1 MKLKLLSEA
10 FSVCK
15 VRAFSEVNLEEK
27 FVFISKTD
35 EELSLVCLTETVPNN
50 VLKRDDS
57 WRAIRIQGELDFS
70 LVGILAKI
78 STILANH
85 KIGIFAISTYN
96 TDYILI
102 KEQNCIAAVQ
112 ALTANGYEVD
122 YR

>member
-1 MKLKLLSEA
+1 MKLKLLNEA

-15 VRAFSEVNLEEK
+15 VRDFSEVNLEDK

-35 EELSLVCLTETVPNN
+35 EELSLVCLTEAVPNN
-50 VLKRDDS
+50 ALKRDDS

-78 STILANH
+78 SAILANN

-102 KEQNCIAAVQ
+102 KEQNCVAAVE
-112 ALTANGYEVD
+112 ALTAEGYEI
-122 YR
+122 